1 MEVLRSS
8 VSYEKLVHCLSEWM
22 ALMEL
27 ADDLLERLSLY
38 GHSSC
43 LDLKQAMENMREHWQ
58 TAPHEYSYT

>member
-1 MEVLRSS
+1 
-8 VSYEKLVHCLSEWM
+8 M

-43 LDLKQAMENMREHWQ
+43 LDLKQAKENMREHWQ